1 MITSEEEERLVL
13 KVVERV
19 LTIMPEV
26 IGNLIANHSSNA
38 KIKEDFYNKY
48 PEFKS
53 HPEIVREIIA
63 KVESDSIGKPYDE
76 ILSLAIPRIK
86 DSINLRGSLNTSEVP
101 SKDNL
106 DLSVD
111 STSTQFGEL

>member
-1 MITSEEEERLVL
+1 MITLEEEERLVL

-53 HPEIVREIIA
+53 HPEIVREVIA
-63 KVESDSIGKPYDE
+63 KIEGDNIGKPYDE
-76 ILSLAIPRIK
+76 ILSLAIPAIK
-86 DSINLRGSLNTSEVP
+86 ECINLRGNLNTSEMP
-101 SKDNL
+101 SKDSL
-106 DLSVD
+106 DLRID
-111 STSTQFGEL
+111 STTSQFGEL

>member
-1 MITSEEEERLVL
+1 MIALDEEERIVL

-19 LTIMPEV
+19 LTMMPEI
-26 IGNLIANHSSNA
+26 IGNLIANHSANA
-38 KIKEDFYNKY
+38 EIKKDFYSKH
-48 PEFKS
+48 PEFES
-53 HPEIVREIIA
+53 HPEIVREVIA
-63 KVESDSIGKPYDE
+63 KIEGDNIGKPYDE

-86 DSINLRGSLNTSEVP
+86 ESINLRGSLNTSEVP